1 MAHSHGSK
9 AVKSIKK
16 VIHHPHSGHSSMGKQ
31 IMKGSMASASVKSGG
46 KLMSKLAKHPVL
58 VFGLGAVA
66 GYVAYKYRKEII
78 ASVSKATDASKDFV
92 LQQKENLEDIVAE
105 TQEEDAQS

>member
-9 AVKSIKK
+9 AIKGLK
-16 VIHHPHSGHSSMGKQ
+16 QASQNKNAMGKQ
-31 IMKGSMASASVKSGG
+31 IMKGSMASVTVKSGG

-58 VFGLGAVA
+58 IFGLGMVA
-66 GYVAYKYRKEII
+66 GYVVYKYRKEI
-78 ASVSKATDASKDFV
+78 VSNVGKATDAGKDFV

-105 TQEEDAQS
+105 TKEES

>member
-1 MAHSHGSK
+1 MMKHIHGSHSHSSHGK
-9 AVKSIKK
+9 HAA
-16 VIHHPHSGHSSMGKQ
+16 HSMGKQ

-58 VFGLGAVA
+58 VFGLGIAA
-66 GYVAYKYRKEII
+66 GYVVYKYRKEIVS
-78 ASVSKATDASKDFV
+78 SVGKATDAGKDFV

-105 TQEEDAQS
+105 TKEEG

>member
-1 MAHSHGSK
+1 MAHSHGSQVMK
-9 AVKSIKK
+9 
-16 VIHHPHSGHSSMGKQ
+16 GMQHSSHSHHAAHTMGKQ

-58 VFGLGAVA
+58 VFGLGLAA
-66 GYVAYKYRKEII
+66 GYVVYKYRKEIV
-78 ASVSKATDASKDFV
+78 ASVGKATDASKDFV

-105 TQEEDAQS
+105 TKEDG

>member
-1 MAHSHGSK
+1 MAHSHGSSHSH
-9 AVKSIKK
+9 KS
-16 VIHHPHSGHSSMGKQ
+16 HAMGKQ

-58 VFGLGAVA
+58 VFGLGVAA
-66 GYVAYKYRKEII
+66 GYVVYKYRKEIVSSVGK
-78 ASVSKATDASKDFV
+78 ASDAGKDFV

-105 TQEEDAQS
+105 TKEDA